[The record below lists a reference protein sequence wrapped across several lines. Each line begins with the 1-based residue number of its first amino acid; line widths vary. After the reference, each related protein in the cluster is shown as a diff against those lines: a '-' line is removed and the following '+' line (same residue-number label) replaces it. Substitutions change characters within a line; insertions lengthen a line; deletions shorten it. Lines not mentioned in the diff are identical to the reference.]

1 MIMAKDSNG
10 SRSIIFRKILVAVD
24 TSSHSRAALQAAAA
38 LAQKM
43 EGSIHGIFVQ
53 DEIWQKISSLPAKT
67 TISELTGARVNFEK
81 QDIQHQVDMLK
92 KRLQRELQTISRKN
106 KISYTWETVQGRV
119 EKEILKAAREADLVT
134 IGRRGCSFPQKKK
147 LGSSAQAIIQTTDK
161 PLLIL
166 KKGLQLGDSVS
177 AIYDGSEESRRSVEL
192 AISLAE
198 KNESSVTVL
207 RINDP
212 RDIEQPDDEKLKNL
226 IATSSVSVE
235 VQQLNFTNI
244 WSLTHSINRRRAGLL
259 IIPKNQPLLRADLE
273 TVIYQLECP
282 LLLMD

>member
-1 MIMAKDSNG
+1 MAKDSNG
-10 SRSIIFRKILVAVD
+10 SKSIIFRNILVAVD
-24 TSSHSRAALQAAAA
+24 TSSHSRAALQAAAV

-53 DEIWQKISSLPAKT
+53 DEIWQKISKLPAKT
-67 TISELTGARVNFEK
+67 TISELTGARVNLEE
-81 QDIQHQVDMLK
+81 QDIQQQINMLK
-92 KRLQRELQTISRKN
+92 KRLQRELQTISRQN
-106 KISYTWETVQGRV
+106 KISYTWQTVQGRV
-119 EKEILKAAREADLVT
+119 EKEILKAARDADLVT

-147 LGSSAQAIIQTTDK
+147 LGSSAKAIIQTTDK

-166 KKGLQLGDSVS
+166 KKGLQLGESVS
-177 AIYDGSEESRRSVEL
+177 AIYDGSDESRRSVQL

-207 RINDP
+207 RINDT
-212 RDIEQPDDEKLKNL
+212 RDIEQPDDEGLEKM
-226 IATSSVSVE
+226 IASSPVSIE

-259 IIPKNQPLLRADLE
+259 IIPKNQPLLKGHLE
-273 TVIYQLECP
+273 TVLYQLDCP
-282 LLLMD
+282 LLLMN